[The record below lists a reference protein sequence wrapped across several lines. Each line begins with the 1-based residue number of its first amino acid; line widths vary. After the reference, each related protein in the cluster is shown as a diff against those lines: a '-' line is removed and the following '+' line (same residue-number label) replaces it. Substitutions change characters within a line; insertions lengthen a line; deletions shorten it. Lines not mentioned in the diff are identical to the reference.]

1 MGLLYKYRA
10 CNSYTK
16 AIFTTGC
23 LHYSHPDE
31 FNDPYDSKF
40 VIGKKKLHIYLTK
53 VGENKLRLVPIDTD
67 ELQKCVQQEI
77 NDVDICS
84 FSKTG
89 LQMQMWSHYAANHSG
104 LCLEFDGELLLERTH
119 CDAREV
125 EYLQEQVLNDDIL
138 PEERSETTIRFLYT
152 KKDSWSY
159 EQEVRFFHKPEPN
172 YTNGNYPFNKQA
184 LKSIYFGNKCSK
196 RNIAIYKNLC
206 KRNGFEHV
214 KFYQIELANDGTY
227 GLIPRSLE

>member
-10 CNSYTK
+10 CNKYTK

-23 LHYSHPDE
+23 LHYSHPDA

-40 VIGKKKLHIYLTK
+40 LLKKKKLYIYLTK

-67 ELQKCVQQEI
+67 ELQSFIQQEI
-77 NDVDICS
+77 NDVEICC

-89 LQMQMWSHYAANHSG
+89 LQMQMWSHYAASHTG
-104 LCLEFDGELLLERTH
+104 LCLEFDRDLLLERQH

-125 EYLQEQVLNDDIL
+125 EYLREQVVNEDIL
-138 PEERSETTIRFLYT
+138 PEIRSEDIIKFLYT
-152 KKDSWSY
+152 KKISWVN
-159 EQEVRFFHKPEPN
+159 EQEVRFFHKPEQQ
-172 YTNGNYPFNKQA
+172 YTNGNYPFNKLA
-184 LKSIYFGNKCSK
+184 MKSIYFGLKCPK

-214 KFYQIELANDGTY
+214 KFYQIELANDGTF
-227 GLIPRSLE
+227 GLVPRLLK